1 MGLLWL
7 SSLLL
12 VIATL
17 SGGAI
22 LYRQD
27 VFFGINNQSAMEKTL
42 SDNLITYSNA
52 SYTYALSSNITTTN
66 LINDDKIEP
75 YLPNGFKQLL
85 EYSVVSGVDQTQN
98 KWLIISFTDIN
109 VNRTLMDSFGSD
121 ILEKTILSINSQY
134 SAMNTGY
141 YQQVY
146 VGENNSCV
154 LSSNVITISSDIKQ
168 SFNQLCTSSNNNIG
182 KYVLITKL

>member
-109 VNRTLMDSFGSD
+109 VNRT
-121 ILEKTILSINSQY
+121 
-134 SAMNTGY
+134 
-141 YQQVY
+141 
-146 VGENNSCV
+146 
-154 LSSNVITISSDIKQ
+154 
-168 SFNQLCTSSNNNIG
+168 
-182 KYVLITKL
+182 